1 MCRTRVDSCWLVLDS
16 CWFGLTRVRL
26 VLIRVDSYWLVLTQ
40 ADLCWQ
46 LCIRIDLIKK
56 NKAKIKY
63 LKKQKSFWRQ
73 MKNNFHHFKRSFS
86 CQKFPTRC
94 NGSLSNFFPKY
105 RIQFIKVHKIYFRC
119 VAMALKLQQYT
130 CYSLKKVVKYKNLG
144 EIYIFNVNISANPF
158 QLFSM

>member
-1 MCRTRVDSCWLVLDS
+1 MWTLVYEVMRACGFEFLS
-16 CWFGLTRVRL
+16 TFVRIFEMYGFSAAIYIKIL
-26 VLIRVDSYWLVLTQ
+26 SYSSIAWWYFSNFFLI
-40 ADLCWQ
+40 
-46 LCIRIDLIKK
+46 
-56 NKAKIKY
+56 
-63 LKKQKSFWRQ
+63 SF
-73 MKNNFHHFKRSFS
+73 RSFS

-105 RIQFIKVHKIYFRC
+105 RIQFIKVHKIYFRF

-144 EIYIFNVNISANPF
+144 EIYIFNVNISASPF